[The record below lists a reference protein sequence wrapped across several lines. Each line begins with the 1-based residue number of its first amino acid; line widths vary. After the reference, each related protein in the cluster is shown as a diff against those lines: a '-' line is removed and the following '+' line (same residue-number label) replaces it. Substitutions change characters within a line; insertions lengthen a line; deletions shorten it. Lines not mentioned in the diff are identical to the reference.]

1 MKTTKTVRASKR
13 IASSAKRPV
22 RASRRPIKSDD
33 EIEEI
38 DDFEVPAEE
47 DFIEEEEVPAEESE
61 LLFEVEDVAEVLAE
75 VTGEPVDYTVDDET
89 TEVTFTVGDDEITVT
104 PEGDEEVVEESTRVR
119 GRKIAAARRMRRQAA
134 RKVSASRRIRK

>member
-33 EIEEI
+33 EIEEV
-38 DDFEVPAEE
+38 DDFEDVEE
-47 DFIEEEEVPAEESE
+47 DFADELPEVPAEESE

-89 TEVTFTVGDDEITVT
+89 TEVTFTVGEDEITVT

>member
-1 MKTTKTVRASKR
+1 MKTTKTVRASR
-13 IASSAKRPV
+13 RLATSARRPV
-22 RASRRPIKSDD
+22 RASRRPIKSED

-38 DDFEVPAEE
+38 DDFDDE
-47 DFIEEEEVPAEESE
+47 DFEGDLPEDVPAEESE
-61 LLFEVEDVAEVLAE
+61 LLFEVGDVAEVLAE
-75 VTGEPVDYTVDDET
+75 ATGEPVDYTIDDET
-89 TEVTFTVGDDEITVT
+89 TEVTFTVGEDEITVT

>member
-1 MKTTKTVRASKR
+1 MKTTKTVRASR
-13 IASSAKRPV
+13 RLATSARRPV

-38 DDFEVPAEE
+38 DDFDTEEDFGGDLPEDVPAE
-47 DFIEEEEVPAEESE
+47 DSE

-75 VTGEPVDYTVDDET
+75 ATGEPVDYTVDDET
-89 TEVTFTVGDDEITVT
+89 TEVTFTVGEDEITVT

-119 GRKIAAARRMRRQAA
+119 GRRIAAARRMQRA
-134 RKVSASRRIRK
+134 RKVAASRRIRGRR